1 MNNPHKPG
9 RADETERIVG
19 AGGWITEEKELYL
32 GRLHRMDLSDPE
44 VCDKARQVTW
54 VTIHRVCGEISVSRS
69 IGTLLISSCAFD
81 IYSSCVFFYDRF
93 PVGAIDACAVFL
105 TSAPPVC
112 GFVSITNFVT
122 HL

>member
-69 IGTLLISSCAFD
+69 IGTLLISSCAFCAFPLM
-81 IYSSCVFFYDRF
+81 YVVVVFFYDRF
-93 PVGAIDACAVFL
+93 ALGAIVACAVLF
-105 TSAPPVC
+105 
-112 GFVSITNFVT
+112 I
-122 HL
+122 